1 MTNFI
6 LGCANFFYRYGIK
19 NGLPLSNNI
28 NNILETAIDKGITNL
43 DTALIYENNEVE
55 FQISKNLLNKIEV
68 GTKIVLQDIDLRDNN
83 TIDKLL
89 KELQKS
95 LNLWS
100 KDQFKY
106 IYCHETIN
114 SKENLE
120 KWLFLDDI
128 FKKNGLCKNTGISI
142 YSLEDL
148 HYFQSLKVD
157 RIQFPDNLY
166 WQRKDIFINEVK
178 KLTSVLDVRSIFLQ
192 GILVNA
198 PQRILSAIPQ
208 NLLLHHTKIWNEF
221 NCSKNKLYEICLTY
235 IKSKKYENIVFGVE
249 NKEELV
255 QLVDGFENANQFE
268 DFSNFEYKNKDIDPR
283 TWKK

>member
-166 WQRKDIFINEVK
+166 WQKKDIFINEVK
-178 KLTSVLDVRSIFLQ
+178 KLTSILDVRSIFLQ
-192 GILVNA
+192 GILVNS
-198 PQRILSAIPQ
+198 PKKILGSIPQ
-208 NLLLHHTKIWNEF
+208 DLLLHHTKIWNEF

-255 QLVDGFENANQFE
+255 ELVDGFKNANQFE
-268 DFSNFEYKNKDIDPR
+268 DFSNFEYKNNDIDPR

>member
-43 DTALIYENNEVE
+43 DSALIYENNEVQ
-55 FQISKNLLNKIEV
+55 FQISKNLLNQIEV
-68 GTKIVLQDIDLRDNN
+68 GTKIGLKDIDLRDSN

-89 KELQKS
+89 IELQKS

-106 IYCHETIN
+106 VYCHETIN
-114 SKENLE
+114 SKKDLE

-148 HYFQSLKVD
+148 HYFQTLKVD

-166 WQRKDIFINEVK
+166 WQKKDIFINEVK
-178 KLTSVLDVRSIFLQ
+178 KLTSILDVRSIFLQ

-198 PQRILSAIPQ
+198 PKRILGSIPQ

-221 NCSKNKLYEICLTY
+221 NCQKNKLYEICLTY

-255 QLVDGFENANQFE
+255 ELVDVFENANQFE
-268 DFSNFEYKNKDIDPR
+268 DFSNFEYTNTDIDPR